1 MNCPS
6 CGAPMRLASGNA
18 SLRCDF
24 CKSVMI
30 AKADDTGVQFLD
42 EVVELMCPVCSV
54 PLWSSV
60 LAALKIEACK
70 QCHGLLV
77 PLGAFEEL
85 IERMRGEHP
94 EVAIPAPG
102 DPLDLQQKAPCPKCH
117 QRMETHYYFGG
128 GHAVM
133 STCERC
139 ELHWMNGGV
148 LMRIVHAPR
157 DTEVGTGN

>member
-6 CGAPMRLASGNA
+6 CGAPMRLTSGNV

-24 CKSVMI
+24 CKNLVMVR
-30 AKADDTGVQFLD
+30 ADDTGVQFLD
-42 EVVELMCPVCSV
+42 EVLELTCPACSV
-54 PLWSSV
+54 PLWNAV
-60 LAALKIEACK
+60 LATMKIEACK

-77 PLGAFEEL
+77 AMGEFEAL
-85 IERMRGEHP
+85 IERMRVEHP
-94 EVAIPAPG
+94 EIVIPSPA
-102 DPLDLQQKAPCPKCH
+102 DPAELQQKTACPRCH
-117 QRMETHYYFGG
+117 QRMDTHYYFGG

-148 LMRIVHAPR
+148 LMRIVRAPR
-157 DTEVGTGN
+157 DTEVGAGN